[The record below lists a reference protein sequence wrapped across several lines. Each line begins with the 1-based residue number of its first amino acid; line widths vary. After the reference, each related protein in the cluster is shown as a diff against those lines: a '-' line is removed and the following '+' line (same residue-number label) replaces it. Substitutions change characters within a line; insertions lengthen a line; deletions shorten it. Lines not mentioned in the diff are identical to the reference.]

1 LKIIKGPV
9 CWSKGCHGAY
19 TYSCGGAL
27 CTQSSSDCAEL
38 LGGIGENVLFG
49 VMDILTLVGSLGT
62 NVAALASSY
71 SDISAIGVALINDIC
86 ANPNKL
92 QTQCIRKI
100 DNGKL
105 QSCNSTGVNPVSCGL
120 FCTSTKIVC
129 AKTTIDLTS
138 QIAGVL
144 GLVGSAVPN
153 KNAEKIASEIS
164 SKDLKKILD
173 AIKLIDAATL
183 DYQIF
188 QTFVDL
194 MSGSLGSGCWYFL
207 FIFGLT
213 RRCIYLPSKVLLMIR
228 MKLRFRNL
236 IYFYFVF
243 SKIANKRF

>member
-1 LKIIKGPV
+1 MFENNKGPV

-38 LGGIGENVLFG
+38 LGGIAENVLFG
-49 VMDILTLVGSLGT
+49 VMDILTLVASLGT
-62 NVAALASSY
+62 DVAALASSY

-100 DNGKL
+100 SNGNL
-105 QSCNSTGVNPVSCGL
+105 QSCNSTGINPVACGL
-120 FCTSTKIVC
+120 FCTSTQIVC

-144 GLVGSAVPN
+144 GLIGSVVPN

-173 AIKLIDAATL
+173 AIKLIDAASL

-194 MSGSLGSGCWYFL
+194 MSGSLGSGC
-207 FIFGLT
+207 
-213 RRCIYLPSKVLLMIR
+213 
-228 MKLRFRNL
+228 
-236 IYFYFVF
+236 
-243 SKIANKRF
+243 